1 MRSYQRDFLVQTDG
15 SYLIFGVKDGN
26 MIDNA
31 VVQANASG
39 MNY

>member
-1 MRSYQRDFLVQTDG
+1 MKTDG

-31 VVQANASG
+31 VVQANASYARQIAGASG